1 MAPDPNLSVKL
12 TFGRFQVAPHRRELL
27 ADSKP
32 VQLGGRAYDVL
43 LALIEARGAVVS
55 KDTLMT
61 RIWPDRAVEEN
72 ALQIQISALRAAFG
86 PDRELI
92 RTVSGRGYQFIGDI
106 KVPAQHL
113 THPDSS
119 SGGAGGPK
127 VTGAPGPAMP
137 PTNLPDSISELIG
150 RDDELREVVSLAG
163 FHRLVTLTGPGG
175 IGKTRLALAVAR
187 ELSPKFA
194 HGVWV
199 ADFSP
204 LSDPGQVPGTVAAA
218 AGLALA
224 GGVISARRVAQA
236 LGGRR
241 SLIVFDTCEHVIDAA
256 AELAELMLRA
266 GAGVSLISTSRE
278 PLRVE
283 GEQIYAVPALAVPAV
298 GEAGPGPYGSV
309 QLFAVRSQSGGARWS
324 EDPAVRSAVF
334 AICRQLDGIPLAIE
348 MAAARASSL
357 GITELAG
364 HLDDIFKVLTGGRR
378 TALPRHRTLRATL
391 DWSFQLLSETERAIL
406 CRVAVFAGAF
416 SLEAAVAVAGSDEIA
431 PPEVVDGLVGLVAK
445 SLVAT
450 AAEGTTARYRLLDVT
465 RAYALEKLVESG
477 KANAI
482 RRRHAEG
489 YRDLLLAAAEA
500 ATIDDWAAAH
510 RGEIVN
516 IRGALT
522 WAFGAEGDKSIGVA
536 LAAASVPIWFEMSL
550 VTECHGWMVK
560 ALDTLSAVEPRPNVE
575 MVLRYALGHSLMFA
589 QGMND
594 QARAAL
600 TRANEL
606 AESLGDLD
614 YQLRTLA
621 GLASICHRLQDFH
634 GAVALGRRAENVV
647 GASSDPIALSA
658 ADWILGSSLQLLG
671 EYADALAYAQRTHA
685 RCATPAVRRAHIVRL
700 GRDSFV
706 SAGSTAALVQW
717 ALGLPDQSAQAAKSV
732 LVDAEVGDHP
742 VSLCLALTWC
752 GCIIPL
758 RLRDLETAERS
769 IARLKDLA
777 QRHGLSA
784 YHANALCFEGR
795 LALRR
800 GDFVGAERLSR
811 AGLASLRQTQSEALY
826 TVFLTGLAEVLTL
839 AEQCDECL
847 ATADEALRRTEHG
860 NAFWWMPEALRIKGE
875 ALLACAGDANAAEDL
890 FRRSLDL
897 ARRQGALSWE
907 LRAAMSLTRSQRGKA
922 NVAGA
927 RDLLATV
934 YGRFSEGFS
943 TADLLTAKALIDQ
956 QNA

>member
-92 RTVSGRGYQFIGDI
+92 RTVSGRGYQFTGDI
-106 KVPAQHL
+106 KIPAQHL
-113 THPDSS
+113 IHADSS
-119 SGGAGGPK
+119 SDGAGGPK

-163 FHRLVTLTGPGG
+163 SHRLVTLTGPGG

-194 HGVWV
+194 QGVWV

-204 LSDPGQVPGTVAAA
+204 VSDPGQVPGTVATA

-266 GAGVSLISTSRE
+266 GAGVSLIATSRE

-450 AAEGTTARYRLLDVT
+450 AAEGTTARYRLLDAT

-482 RRRHAEG
+482 RRRLAEA

-536 LAAASVPIWFEMSL
+536 LAAASVPIWFEKSL
-550 VTECHGWMVK
+550 VTECHGWMEK
-560 ALDTLSAVEPRPNVE
+560 ALDVLTAVDSKPNVE

-606 AESLGDLD
+606 AECLGDMD
-614 YQLRTLA
+614 YQLRTVA
-621 GLASICHRLQDFH
+621 GLAAMRQRSHDFH
-634 GAVALGRRAENVV
+634 GAVALGRRAEEVV
-647 GASSDPIALSA
+647 RGSSDPISLSIVNY
-658 ADWILGSSLQLLG
+658 ILGSSLHFLG
-671 EYADALAYAQRTHA
+671 EYAGALTYAQRNYVEF
-685 RCATPAVRRAHIVRL
+685 ATPTVRRTHVARL
-700 GRDSFV
+700 GRDSFI
-706 SAGSTAALVQW
+706 SAGATVAATQW
-717 ALGLPDQSAQAAKSV
+717 ALGMPDRSAQVAQNV
-732 LVDAEVGDHP
+732 LSEAVAGNHP
-742 VSLCLALTWC
+742 FSLCLALAWC
-752 GCIIPL
+752 GCVVPL
-758 RLRDLETAERS
+758 RLGDLQTVQWS
-769 IARLKDLA
+769 VARLKDVA
-777 QRHGLSA
+777 HSHGLSND
-784 YHANALCFEGR
+784 HAHGLCFEGQ
-795 LALRR
+795 LAAKR
-800 GDFVGAERLSR
+800 DDVVTAERLLR
-811 AGLASLRQTQSEALY
+811 AGLKDMQLAPNETFY
-826 TVFLTGLAEVLTL
+826 TIFLTALAEVLMVSECHDESL
-839 AEQCDECL
+839 A
-847 ATADEALRRTEHG
+847 AADEALRRAERS
-860 NAFWWMPEALRIKGE
+860 NALWWMPEALRIKGE
-875 ALLACAGDANAAEDL
+875 ALLACAGDANAAEEL

-907 LRAAMSLTRSQRGKA
+907 LRAAMSLARSQRGKA
-922 NVAGA
+922 DVAGA